1 MSTKIG
7 VGDAKMKNWIKA
19 GWSVSK
25 HFIVPTIIL
34 IFFLSLLILS
44 SISLFP
50 ILDRL
55 WTTILLNLLLVAW
68 GVSTT
73 LIILYILRECV
84 PDEKRRLDKEQR
96 GEELD

>member
-1 MSTKIG
+1 
-7 VGDAKMKNWIKA
+7 MKNWIKA
-19 GWSVSK
+19 GWSVFK
-25 HFIVPTIIL
+25 HFIVPTIIS
-34 IFFLSLLILS
+34 IFFLSLLILGF
-44 SISLFP
+44 ISLFP

-55 WTTILLNLLLVAW
+55 WITILLKSLLVAW

-96 GEELD
+96 EDKIG